1 VETGDSILIG
11 GLIVRAAS
19 KQVLFRAL
27 GPELANS
34 GIAGV
39 LSDPV
44 MELHDSNGALLV
56 SNDNWRD
63 ASNSTAIE
71 ATGLAPTDDR
81 ESAIL
86 TTPAPGNY
94 TALVRGA
101 GNTTGIALLE
111 VYLLA
116 H

>member
-1 VETGDSILIG
+1 
-11 GLIVRAAS
+11 
-19 KQVLFRAL
+19 VL
-27 GPELANS
+27 N
-34 GIAGV
+34 
-39 LSDPV
+39 DPT
-44 MELHDSNGALLV
+44 MELRDSSGALLI

-63 ASNSTAIE
+63 APNSAAIQ
-71 ATGLAPTDDR
+71 ATLFAPTDDR

-86 TTPAPGNY
+86 TTLAPGNY

-101 GNTTGIALLE
+101 GNTTGTALLE